1 MPKSLQLD
9 EEILH
14 HSKGQNY
21 ATLYGTAVI
30 VESPSAQERELEEKI
45 VCLKVTLAVLFLC
58 MVVGFVT
65 AALVTT
71 KRTNG

>member
-1 MPKSLQLD
+1 MSMSTPALGENNQKA
-9 EEILH
+9 
-14 HSKGQNY
+14 KYY
-21 ATLYGTAVI
+21 ASLYGTAVI
-30 VESPSAQERELEEKI
+30 LESPSAQERELEEKI

-58 MVVGFVT
+58 MVVGFIT